1 MLVVLHANWYQGSL
15 HLWGESARKFVL
27 LPDRDTP
34 VRASKGDTSERPT
47 RAEAIDRITDLSVHP
62 YAITGIEL
70 DGLLR
75 GECGISD
82 GMLRDVSTIE
92 LRLPRDL
99 LGPWPSDRLASAVG
113 GIEARQDT
121 WLGPFAVPTIK
132 IAPEDLL
139 GNLLEF
145 SDVIS
150 GKGIEHGHSINW
162 FNSVARFVLELMA
175 DQRFIPS
182 MHRDDD
188 GVLQGLWR
196 PWLLDEEIA
205 EHLSGFMRGMPPV
218 LRAVVGGEDDPWLL
232 LESVTGTLVELT
244 IRQLLVE
251 DDFADSLD
259 DRQLDDPHVA
269 WLHGLLKNENDL
281 PVNGEF
287 GHSLFLDVRRWIGRL
302 DEVDRNRALRGYL
315 SLQDP
320 PAEDP
325 DVPKTWH
332 LLLGLETNE
341 SPPDHIFAEEIWQQ
355 TRDAKRFSGSG
366 DLDPQE
372 TLIAEL
378 GRAAR
383 IYPKL
388 EPLLNERTPSRLEL
402 TTQEASAFLGE
413 IHSLLEESGF
423 GVDVPEWWGSEDH
436 RVGLRLLIDTPE
448 LEELDGPGS
457 GIAGLDSQVQ
467 YRWQVTV
474 GRTPLS
480 IEQLQML
487 AKQDSS
493 IVSLDGKWVQV
504 DQAQVRKALEFF
516 ASHEDDSMS
525 LVEAMRLAAGD
536 SDHETGLPIWGLD
549 ATGWA
554 SQLLSPLE
562 GESSFE
568 EIAQPSRFSGTL
580 RPYQVTGLSWLRFLD
595 RFGLGACLADDM
607 GLGKTVQLIALLQ
620 EEREDLEEGS
630 TLPPTLLVVPTSV
643 MENWSRELK
652 RFSPELSSHIHH
664 GPLRTSGS
672 EFGKI
677 AVENDVVI
685 TTYALVV
692 RDLESIQKVAWH
704 RVVLDEAQYIKNPP
718 TKQTVAIRSIKTSR
732 RIALTGT
739 PVENRLTELWS
750 IMEFCNPGYLGD
762 SSDFRRRYARP
773 IERHRDSRQA
783 DKLRRLVQPF
793 ILRRLKTDRN
803 VISDLPDCFETKE
816 YATLTREQAT
826 LYEEVVN
833 MMMGDVDRSSGIQR
847 RGIILALLGRL
858 KQICNHPAQMS
869 EKEELNRLVAPD
881 GSDVRQLSSR
891 SGKARRLMRLLEEV
905 VASGEQALVFT
916 QYRRM
921 GQLLSGMIE
930 HDLDCKTLFLHG
942 GTPVPRRQKM
952 IDQFQEGDGS
962 APVFVLSLKAGG
974 LGLNL
979 TAANHV
985 FHFDRWWNPAVER
998 QATDRAYRIGQS
1010 RAVHVH
1016 KFVCLG
1022 TLEERI
1028 DEMIEEKTALAE
1040 NIIGAGDAWLTEMS
1054 TTQLREILT
1063 LQNSAVEIEA

>member
-1 MLVVLHANWYQGSL
+1 M
-15 HLWGESARKFVL
+15 
-27 LPDRDTP
+27 
-34 VRASKGDTSERPT
+34 
-47 RAEAIDRITDLSVHP
+47 
-62 YAITGIEL
+62 
-70 DGLLR
+70 
-75 GECGISD
+75 
-82 GMLRDVSTIE
+82 
-92 LRLPRDL
+92 
-99 LGPWPSDRLASAVG
+99 
-113 GIEARQDT
+113 
-121 WLGPFAVPTIK
+121 
-132 IAPEDLL
+132 
-139 GNLLEF
+139 
-145 SDVIS
+145 
-150 GKGIEHGHSINW
+150 
-162 FNSVARFVLELMA
+162 
-175 DQRFIPS
+175 
-182 MHRDDD
+182 
-188 GVLQGLWR
+188 
-196 PWLLDEEIA
+196 
-205 EHLSGFMRGMPPV
+205 
-218 LRAVVGGEDDPWLL
+218 
-232 LESVTGTLVELT
+232 
-244 IRQLLVE
+244 
-251 DDFADSLD
+251 
-259 DRQLDDPHVA
+259 
-269 WLHGLLKNENDL
+269 
-281 PVNGEF
+281 
-287 GHSLFLDVRRWIGRL
+287 
-302 DEVDRNRALRGYL
+302 
-315 SLQDP
+315 
-320 PAEDP
+320 
-325 DVPKTWH
+325 
-332 LLLGLETNE
+332 
-341 SPPDHIFAEEIWQQ
+341 
-355 TRDAKRFSGSG
+355 
-366 DLDPQE
+366 
-372 TLIAEL
+372 
-378 GRAAR
+378 
-383 IYPKL
+383 
-388 EPLLNERTPSRLEL
+388 
-402 TTQEASAFLGE
+402 
-413 IHSLLEESGF
+413 
-423 GVDVPEWWGSEDH
+423 
-436 RVGLRLLIDTPE
+436 
-448 LEELDGPGS
+448 
-457 GIAGLDSQVQ
+457 
-467 YRWQVTV
+467 
-474 GRTPLS
+474 
-480 IEQLQML
+480 
-487 AKQDSS
+487 
-493 IVSLDGKWVQV
+493 
-504 DQAQVRKALEFF
+504 
-516 ASHEDDSMS
+516 
-525 LVEAMRLAAGD
+525 
-536 SDHETGLPIWGLD
+536 
-549 ATGWA
+549 
-554 SQLLSPLE
+554 
-562 GESSFE
+562 
-568 EIAQPSRFSGTL
+568 
-580 RPYQVTGLSWLRFLD
+580 
-595 RFGLGACLADDM
+595 
-607 GLGKTVQLIALLQ
+607 
-620 EEREDLEEGS
+620 
-630 TLPPTLLVVPTSV
+630 
-643 MENWSRELK
+643 
-652 RFSPELSSHIHH
+652 
-664 GPLRTSGS
+664 
-672 EFGKI
+672 
-677 AVENDVVI
+677 
-685 TTYALVV
+685 
-692 RDLESIQKVAWH
+692 AWH

-833 MMMGDVDRSSGIQR
+833 LMMGDVDRSSGIQR

-905 VASGEQALVFT
+905 VATGEQALVFT

-1063 LQNSAVEIEA
+1063 LQNSAVEIES

>member
-1 MLVVLHANWYQGSL
+1 M
-15 HLWGESARKFVL
+15 
-27 LPDRDTP
+27 
-34 VRASKGDTSERPT
+34 SK
-47 RAEAIDRITDLSVHP
+47 
-62 YAITGIEL
+62 
-70 DGLLR
+70 
-75 GECGISD
+75 
-82 GMLRDVSTIE
+82 
-92 LRLPRDL
+92 
-99 LGPWPSDRLASAVG
+99 
-113 GIEARQDT
+113 
-121 WLGPFAVPTIK
+121 
-132 IAPEDLL
+132 
-139 GNLLEF
+139 
-145 SDVIS
+145 
-150 GKGIEHGHSINW
+150 
-162 FNSVARFVLELMA
+162 
-175 DQRFIPS
+175 
-182 MHRDDD
+182 
-188 GVLQGLWR
+188 
-196 PWLLDEEIA
+196 
-205 EHLSGFMRGMPPV
+205 
-218 LRAVVGGEDDPWLL
+218 
-232 LESVTGTLVELT
+232 
-244 IRQLLVE
+244 
-251 DDFADSLD
+251 
-259 DRQLDDPHVA
+259 
-269 WLHGLLKNENDL
+269 
-281 PVNGEF
+281 
-287 GHSLFLDVRRWIGRL
+287 
-302 DEVDRNRALRGYL
+302 
-315 SLQDP
+315 
-320 PAEDP
+320 
-325 DVPKTWH
+325 
-332 LLLGLETNE
+332 
-341 SPPDHIFAEEIWQQ
+341 
-355 TRDAKRFSGSG
+355 
-366 DLDPQE
+366 
-372 TLIAEL
+372 
-378 GRAAR
+378 
-383 IYPKL
+383 
-388 EPLLNERTPSRLEL
+388 
-402 TTQEASAFLGE
+402 
-413 IHSLLEESGF
+413 
-423 GVDVPEWWGSEDH
+423 
-436 RVGLRLLIDTPE
+436 
-448 LEELDGPGS
+448 
-457 GIAGLDSQVQ
+457 
-467 YRWQVTV
+467 
-474 GRTPLS
+474 
-480 IEQLQML
+480 
-487 AKQDSS
+487 
-493 IVSLDGKWVQV
+493 
-504 DQAQVRKALEFF
+504 
-516 ASHEDDSMS
+516 
-525 LVEAMRLAAGD
+525 
-536 SDHETGLPIWGLD
+536 
-549 ATGWA
+549 
-554 SQLLSPLE
+554 
-562 GESSFE
+562 
-568 EIAQPSRFSGTL
+568 
-580 RPYQVTGLSWLRFLD
+580 
-595 RFGLGACLADDM
+595 
-607 GLGKTVQLIALLQ
+607 
-620 EEREDLEEGS
+620 
-630 TLPPTLLVVPTSV
+630 
-643 MENWSRELK
+643 
-652 RFSPELSSHIHH
+652 SHIHH

-672 EFGKI
+672 EFAEI

-718 TKQTVAIRSIKTSR
+718 TKQTAAIRSIKTSR

-750 IMEFCNPGYLGD
+750 IMEFCNPGYLGE

-783 DKLRRLVQPF
+783 DQLRRLVQPF
-793 ILRRLKTDRN
+793 ILRRLKTDRD

-816 YATLTREQAT
+816 YATLTSEQAT

-833 MMMGDVDRSSGIQR
+833 SMMGDVDRSSGIQR
-847 RGIILALLGRL
+847 RGIILSLLGQL